1 MQGDLFRGDVSD
13 GSRQL
18 WSCVV
23 APVLLP
29 SLSFSLSVPPL
40 LFPFYFNSTTN
51 CRINL
56 SRVDV
61 HQ

>member
-18 WSCVV
+18 VV

-29 SLSFSLSVPPL
+29 SLSFILSFCSPTPL
-40 LFPFYFNSTTN
+40 SFLF
-51 CRINL
+51 
-56 SRVDV
+56 
-61 HQ
+61 

>member
-1 MQGDLFRGDVSD
+1 MEADSFG
-13 GSRQL
+13 
-18 WSCVV
+18 
-23 APVLLP
+23 AVLLLQFSSLP
-29 SLSFSLSVPPL
+29 FLSFSLSVPPL